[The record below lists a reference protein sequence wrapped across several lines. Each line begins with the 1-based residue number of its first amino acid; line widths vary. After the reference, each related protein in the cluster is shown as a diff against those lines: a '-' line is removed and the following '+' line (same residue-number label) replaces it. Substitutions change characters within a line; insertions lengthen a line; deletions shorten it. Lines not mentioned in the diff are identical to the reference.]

1 MQKKKSTK
9 KENKKKKETI
19 YLIWLHMWP
28 TDDDNTD
35 LRISPRLAFQELLPY
50 IGNQWSNLI
59 GRFVKVTTNI

>member
-1 MQKKKSTK
+1 
-9 KENKKKKETI
+9 
-19 YLIWLHMWP
+19 MWP